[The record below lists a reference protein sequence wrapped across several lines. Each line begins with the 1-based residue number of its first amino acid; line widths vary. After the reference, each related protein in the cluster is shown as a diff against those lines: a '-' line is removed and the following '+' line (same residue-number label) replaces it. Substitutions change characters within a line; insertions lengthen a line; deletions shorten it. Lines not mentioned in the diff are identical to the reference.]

1 MNQVS
6 VIVPAYNS
14 GRTIERCIKSL
25 IGQTYDAKEIII
37 VDDGSTDNTPN
48 ICQKYEQKGELK
60 YYKAAHGGVSKVRNL
75 GLSKANGQYVM
86 FVDADDYV
94 RDTFLEKM
102 VEASEIG
109 DCDMCICKYL
119 RVVYN
124 DHYPIKN
131 LQKSGIIDRN
141 KYLIDTLKDPGHH
154 YFGVI
159 WNKIFKIDIIRKN
172 NIRFRSDITLGEDF
186 VFSLEY
192 LLHAKK
198 INVIDDKL
206 IYYCYQD
213 SNTLSRIKE
222 KKITDCEN
230 EMTNRNHIYET
241 YVNVMNKA
249 GLYSKYEKLI
259 NRYWIV
265 FYLRQKYD
273 LIYNYKW
280 SIEEKK
286 LWMQEILD
294 NGNVKAALRIYK
306 KPEITAQYM
315 YYIVTQTTKNMLKAV
330 IKKVK
335 S

>member
-60 YYKAAHGGVSKVRNL
+60 YYKATHGGVSKVRNL
-75 GLSKANGQYVM
+75 GLSKATGEYVM

-94 RDTFLEKM
+94 KDTFLEKM
-102 VEASEIG
+102 VDALESA
-109 DCDMCICKYL
+109 DADMCICKYL

-124 DHYPIKN
+124 DQYPIKN

-159 WNKIFKIDIIRKN
+159 WNKIFKTDIIRKN

-273 LIYNYKW
+273 LISNYKW

>member
-25 IGQTYDAKEIII
+25 IGQTYAAKEIII

-48 ICQKYEQKGELK
+48 ICQKYEQNGQLK
-60 YYKAAHGGVSKVRNL
+60 YYKAVHGGVSKVRNL
-75 GLSKANGQYVM
+75 GLSKATGEYVM

-94 RDTFLEKM
+94 KDTFLEKM
-102 VEASEIG
+102 VDALESA
-109 DCDMCICKYL
+109 DADMCICKYL

-124 DHYPIKN
+124 DQYPIKS

-141 KYLIDTLKDPGHH
+141 KYLTDTLKDPGHH

-159 WNKIFKIDIIRKN
+159 WNKIFKTKIIREYDIK
-172 NIRFRSDITLGEDF
+172 FRSDITLGEDF

-192 LLHAKK
+192 LLYAGK
-198 INVIDDKL
+198 IIVIDDKL

-213 SNTLSRIKE
+213 SNTLSRIRE
-222 KKITDCEN
+222 KKIADCEN
-230 EMTNRNHIYET
+230 EMTNRNLIYET
-241 YVNVMNKA
+241 YVKVMEKA
-249 GLYSKYEKLI
+249 GLYNRYEKLI

-273 LIYNYKW
+273 LVAKYKW
-280 SIEEKK
+280 SKEDKK
-286 LWMQEILD
+286 LWMREILD

-330 IKKVK
+330 IKKIK